1 MKKLL
6 LMLVFVAACGSKKD
20 DAPAAKP
27 APTPETTPDQ
37 PKPPTGPMGP
47 RKEPKPAAPAPAFD
61 PAGDWVKVTASH
73 AKPKP
78 TDPDVFSIPK
88 FEVLKADFD
97 PNKIEG
103 GTADLALDVSSL
115 VSNNPRRD
123 EDIKGSDYLDVDKFT
138 TVTIHVDNVKKAAEN
153 HYTAD
158 ATVNAHG
165 LEKKMPVEFDVVQV
179 NEQAIQIH
187 GTHTFKRL
195 DFGIGAP
202 EGQDS
207 VGSDVTIEMQLT
219 IKKPA

>member
-1 MKKLL
+1 MKKLV
-6 LMLVFVAACGSKKD
+6 LVLALVAACKSSDSK
-20 DAPAAKP
+20 PEAKP
-27 APTPETTPDQ
+27 APATSQAQPDQ
-37 PKPPTGPMGP
+37 PKPEVGPNGP
-47 RKEPKPAAPAPAFD
+47 RKQPQAAPAPDFD
-61 PAGDWVKVTASH
+61 AAGDWVKVTASH

-88 FEVLKADFD
+88 FQVLKADFD
-97 PNKIEG
+97 PAKVEG

-123 EDIKGSDYLDVDKFT
+123 EDIKGPDYLDVDKFT
-138 TVTIHVDNVKKAAEN
+138 TITIHVDNVKKTGDN

-158 ATVNAHG
+158 ANVDAHG
-165 LEKKMPVEFDVVQV
+165 LKQKMPVEFDVVKST
-179 NEQAIQIH
+179 ADSIQIH

-207 VGSDVTIEMQLT
+207 VGADVTIEMQLT
-219 IKKPA
+219 LKKPG

>member
-1 MKKLL
+1 MKKLVL
-6 LMLVFVAACGSKKD
+6 ALALVAACHSSDSKPAPATSSQAQPDQPQPEVGPSGPRKPPHP
-20 DAPAAKP
+20 APAAS
-27 APTPETTPDQ
+27 PD
-37 PKPPTGPMGP
+37 
-47 RKEPKPAAPAPAFD
+47 FD
-61 PAGDWVKVTASH
+61 AAGDWVKVTASH

-88 FEVLKADFD
+88 FQVLKADFD
-97 PNKIEG
+97 PAKIEG
-103 GTADLALDVSSL
+103 GTADLALDVTSL

-123 EDIKGSDYLDVDKFT
+123 EDIKGPDYLDVNKFT
-138 TVTIHVDNVKKAAEN
+138 TVTIHVDNVKKAGDN

-158 ATVNAHG
+158 ANIDAHG
-165 LEKKMPVEFDVVQV
+165 LQQKMPVEFDVVKS
-179 NEQAIQIH
+179 AADSIQIH

>member
-1 MKKLL
+1 MKKLVL
-6 LMLVFVAACGSKKD
+6 ALALVAACHSSD
-20 DAPAAKP
+20 SKP
-27 APTPETTPDQ
+27 APATSSQAQPDQ
-37 PKPPTGPMGP
+37 PKPEVGPSGP
-47 RKEPKPAAPAPAFD
+47 RKSPHPAPAASPDFD

-88 FEVLKADFD
+88 FQVLKADFD
-97 PNKIEG
+97 PEKIEG
-103 GTADLALDVSSL
+103 GTADLALDVTSL

-123 EDIKGSDYLDVDKFT
+123 EDIKGPDYLDVNKFT
-138 TVTIHVDNVKKAAEN
+138 TVTIHVDNVKKAGDN

-158 ATVNAHG
+158 ANIDAHG
-165 LEKKMPVEFDVVQV
+165 LQQKMPVEFDVVQI
-179 NEQAIQIH
+179 NQQAIQIH

-219 IKKPA
+219 IQKPA